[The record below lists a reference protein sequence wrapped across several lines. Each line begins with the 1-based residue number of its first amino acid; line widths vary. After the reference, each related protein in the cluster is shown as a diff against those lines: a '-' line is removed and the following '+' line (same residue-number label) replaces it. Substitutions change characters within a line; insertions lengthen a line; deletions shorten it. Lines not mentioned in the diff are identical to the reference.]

1 MKKIAFVSAVAL
13 VAALSGCSKEFM
25 KKQSGSFKVNGT
37 AYTTPE
43 DNVSA
48 SYQSGNS
55 QFLVISLY
63 TGESQSNTPQ
73 VTVDLNRVGE
83 TVNVNTPGTEFSYTT
98 SGGAV
103 YEAAYAQYKI
113 TSHKEGNP
121 ASRHTEGE
129 FSMTVYDS
137 NNADTIKITEGK
149 FYVNNY

>member
-1 MKKIAFVSAVAL
+1 MSLLAVGMLA
-13 VAALSGCSKEFM
+13 GCSKEFT

-37 AYTTPE
+37 EYNTPE

-63 TGESQSNTPQ
+63 TGESQSNTPE

-83 TVNVNTPGTEFSYTT
+83 TVNINTPTDGYSYTT
-98 SGGAV
+98 AGGAV
-103 YEAAYAQYKI
+103 YYAAYAQYKV
-113 TSHKEGNP
+113 TSHEEGNP
-121 ASRHTEGE
+121 ASRHTEGT
-129 FSMTVYDS
+129 FSMTVYDT
-137 NNADTIKITEGK
+137 NNADTIKITDGK